1 MQDFDHAGF
10 LKSWFPSIAA
20 TNHPARFFWA
30 HNEFLCTT
38 PAAKRAVL
46 DDKLLFSGLLAVS
59 GLPAPRT
66 LVTIL
71 GGRLV
76 SGAGEE
82 LSEAEAVRR
91 LEGRGAFAKTRTGWG
106 GEGSF
111 RIDAD
116 GTIHGTDGT
125 RVTRSL
131 GGWLRR
137 IRKTDYLVQ
146 ELVEQDERCAQAAP
160 ASVNTVRCI
169 TFPGSGDE
177 EPRVALAFWRV
188 GNGRTVVDNISSGGM
203 ICAVDP
209 SSGRVISRAADKTRM
224 TYEAHPVTGFRFNGT
239 ELPGFGAILRTV
251 RAGHRALDTS
261 MSIAWDVAVTP
272 GGPMILEGNGHWGIS
287 LEDLIQP
294 GYERVLWNA
303 FMAGRRVA
311 GSGFPA
317 ETGPVGEA
325 DMVRATLSIRGRVQG
340 VGYRRWVARH
350 AAERGV
356 QAEARNLGDGSVRCR
371 LWGQRWRVEFVT
383 LACHRGPSVASVE
396 GIDVREVRRLR

>member
-1 MQDFDHAGF
+1 M
-10 LKSWFPSIAA
+10 
-20 TNHPARFFWA
+20 
-30 HNEFLCTT
+30 
-38 PAAKRAVL
+38 
-46 DDKLLFSGLLAVS
+46 
-59 GLPAPRT
+59 
-66 LVTIL
+66 
-71 GGRLV
+71 
-76 SGAGEE
+76 
-82 LSEAEAVRR
+82 
-91 LEGRGAFAKTRTGWG
+91 
-106 GEGSF
+106 
-111 RIDAD
+111 
-116 GTIHGTDGT
+116 
-125 RVTRSL
+125 TRSL